1 MTLAAADRSAPA
13 FDVRGNTRRLA
24 DLRFSYDAD
33 NQHIGTVTY
42 RGSRTSLVWDAAGRV
57 VSRTVDP
64 AGDAP
69 AVTKRHLYAGAGDSP
84 LAVVS
89 ADASSVWMLP
99 LPGGV
104 TVDVPSA
111 GASTWA
117 YPSLQGHTLTTGDGT
132 TSTGVQLYDPFGQPL
147 DAVTL
152 AIGTAAANA
161 SGVVDETSGWHQGAQ
176 KLVEATEDT
185 LIVEMGARLY
195 VPTLGRFL
203 QVDPVEG
210 GVDNDY
216 VWPTDPIGKNDLSG
230 RWSLGDVGKLIT
242 DSSVGKAALFACGFI
257 PGAIGTACAVVE
269 TLSYLAQGRW
279 GEAAVS
285 AAGIAVSAVG
295 MKSAL
300 KATASVIEATARVRL
315 VRQVGALTGRAQYRA
330 KYRAA
335 ESQIELPLNAAMNI
349 ANNAT
354 VDAVRPLVS
363 KWRSYAPALQSS
375 LMRRWAR
382 VA

>member
-1 MTLAAADRSAPA
+1 MTLAAANRSAPA

-24 DLRFSYDAD
+24 DLQFSYDAD

-42 RGSRTSLVWDAAGRV
+42 KGSRTSLVRDAAGRV

-69 AVTKRHLYAGAGDSP
+69 AVTKRYLYAGAGDSP
-84 LAVVS
+84 VAVVS
-89 ADASSVWMLP
+89 ADASSVWMLS

-117 YPSLQGHTLTTGDGT
+117 YPSLQGHTLTTGDGA

-147 DAVTL
+147 DASTL

-230 RWSLGDVGKLIT
+230 NFALAAFAPLLALGPWGLAAAVAIVVVVVLVGIASTPSFQRGL
-242 DSSVGKAALFACGFI
+242 GALGSGI
-257 PGAIGTACAVVE
+257 MGTAHRKKSTSRNSGRKGHGADK
-269 TLSYLAQGRW
+269 QGR
-279 GEAAVS
+279 APD
-285 AAGIAVSAVG
+285 
-295 MKSAL
+295 KH
-300 KATASVIEATARVRL
+300 TN
-315 VRQVGALTGRAQYRA
+315 
-330 KYRAA
+330 A
-335 ESQIELPLNAAMNI
+335 ESHGGRQKPNFKP
-349 ANNAT
+349 NNNKRRGT
-354 VDAVRPLVS
+354 NNSVRAPYQ
-363 KWRSYAPALQSS
+363 RYA
-375 LMRRWAR
+375 W
-382 VA
+382 

>member
-1 MTLAAADRSAPA
+1 M
-13 FDVRGNTRRLA
+13 
-24 DLRFSYDAD
+24 
-33 NQHIGTVTY
+33 
-42 RGSRTSLVWDAAGRV
+42 
-57 VSRTVDP
+57 
-64 AGDAP
+64 
-69 AVTKRHLYAGAGDSP
+69 TKRYLYAGAGDSP
-84 LAVVS
+84 VAVVS
-89 ADASSVWMLP
+89 ADASSVWMLS

-147 DAVTL
+147 DAATL

-216 VWPTDPIGKNDLSG
+216 VWPTDPIGYSDLSG
-230 RWSLGDVGKLIT
+230 RAWWDDIA
-242 DSSVGKAALFACGFI
+242 SV
-257 PGAIGTACAVVE
+257 
-269 TLSYLAQGRW
+269 
-279 GEAAVS
+279 
-285 AAGIAVSAVG
+285 AGQ
-295 MKSAL
+295 AL
-300 KATASVIEATARVRL
+300 KAANQWVWDNRR
-315 VRQVGALTGRAQYRA
+315 
-330 KYRAA
+330 
-335 ESQIELPLNAAMNI
+335 ELAHTAMNI
-349 ANNAT
+349 AAGVLTVAAT
-354 VDAVRPLVS
+354 AAVCAGTVGVGCVFAAGAAFGLLTNVVPHFVIDRAMGYKTTASEAVGYVAGAPLRGALGVPLQAARQRVVS
-363 KWRSYAPALQSS
+363 AALSGLRSALRASGFALPSATGWRSGGSMFKTGS
-375 LMRRWAR
+375 RGWR
-382 VA
+382 VK